1 MWPQSAG
8 REAGWYDLGN
18 QHLFSQ
24 WGLQKFGLFVN
35 PGSTQVVLLGA
46 GNATPEEMQFFLGVR
61 LVRTCIRDSLQAGRE
76 NTLKICL
83 YEK

>member
-1 MWPQSAG
+1 M
-8 REAGWYDLGN
+8 
-18 QHLFSQ
+18 
-24 WGLQKFGLFVN
+24 N